1 MKIVNYIY
9 DIYIK
14 WYNAKYFKRRVIR
27 KYNNQRLQKYNPFTI
42 LQFYL
47 IFLTITTITIGLII
61 LITLIVQSLIN

>member
-9 DIYIK
+9 DIYLK
-14 WYNAKYFKRRVIR
+14 WYNAKYFKRHVIR

-47 IFLTITTITIGLII
+47 VFLTITTITIGLII